1 MLRSGQAVPDAL
13 EQAEVID
20 RDGKTRR
27 LGTLWE
33 DGPAVL
39 VFLRHFACIA
49 CTEHVAVLMPQLS
62 TLEEGGVSVVF
73 IGNGAPN
80 FIEGFLERNDL
91 DRGTEVLTDPS
102 LSVFEMLGLER
113 SRLSTYGPRAAVNAG
128 RAMMRGFRQRS
139 IEGDVLQQGGVL
151 VVGRGGRVEYVHR
164 DRVLGDHAPL
174 AEVMAAAHAVADSR
188 DRA

>member
-1 MLRSGQAVPDAL
+1 MVRSGEVVSEAL
-13 EQAEVID
+13 EHAEIVA
-20 RDGKTRR
+20 RDGTKCR
-27 LGTLWE
+27 LGSLWQ
-33 DGPAVL
+33 DGPVVL

-49 CTEHVAVLMPQLS
+49 CTEHVAVLSPRLS
-62 TLEEGGVSVVF
+62 ELEDAGVKVVF

-80 FIEGFLERNDL
+80 FIEGFIERNGL
-91 DRGTEVLTDPS
+91 DRGTVVLTDPS
-102 LSVFEMLGLER
+102 LSVFRAVGLER

-128 RAMMRGFRQRS
+128 RAMLRGLRQKS

-174 AEVMAAAHAVADSR
+174 PEIMAAAQAVADSR